1 MTEDRGPQDLTL
13 QMEKLEEENKKLKKR
28 AEEAEGENTI
38 IKGIGNNSPE
48 MRELQARVKRLDES
62 LADALEINESH
73 QRYNG
78 KLQLRVAEVEKDNKI
93 LSKQISEYIK
103 NHEDK
108 FRKAGM

>member
-48 MRELQARVKRLDES
+48 MR
-62 LADALEINESH
+62 ALEVKVKEAREINKLH
-73 QRYNG
+73 QELNG
-78 KLQLRVAEVEKDNKI
+78 KLQTRLTEVEEDNKK
-93 LSKQISEYIK
+93 LSDQISDYIK
-103 NHEDK
+103 KHEDK
-108 FRKAGM
+108 FRKAGL

>member
-48 MRELQARVKRLDES
+48 MR
-62 LADALEINESH
+62 ALEVKVKEAQEINKLH
-73 QRYNG
+73 QELNG
-78 KLQLRVAEVEKDNKI
+78 KLQTRLTEVEEDNKK
-93 LSKQISEYIK
+93 LSAQISDYIK
-103 NHEDK
+103 KHEDK
-108 FRKAGM
+108 FRKAGL